1 MFMYSLFLSKLI
13 SNNCTLY
20 FTSFILRNKY
30 NYHIF
35 STVPQEIT
43 KNIKRLVKQL
53 IKNLALKL
61 GKSKRLEIHS
71 LIYDFLTRNLDTVIC
86 KIIRTIPD
94 VIQMTLN
101 STRNV

>member
-1 MFMYSLFLSKLI
+1 MFYRI
-13 SNNCTLY
+13 
-20 FTSFILRNKY
+20 SFILRNKN

-43 KNIKRLVKQL
+43 KNIKGQVKHL

-61 GKSKRLEIHS
+61 GKSKRLEIHI
-71 LIYDFLTRNLDTVIC
+71 LIYDFLKRNLDTVVC
-86 KIIRTIPD
+86 KIIKTISD

-101 STRNV
+101 LARNV